1 MKKNILLLSGVI
13 VVLSILH
20 VSDTKLRLWDSP
32 EISSQYIGSEI
43 DIQIETDRDFFI
55 FDLFINFFSNIDFNS
70 QTVEASLEEKEVDIK
85 NSFSDISTLLAEK
98 EDDKEEVVEDVVVEE
113 VVEEVKGIQVVSTPD
128 PSINKKSV
136 KEEVVQKEE
145 PKKEIDLNKV
155 FLAVKEMPKF
165 DGGDEA
171 LQKYIQNNTNYPDVA
186 RKMGLQGY
194 VYISYVVNQVGDVV
208 DVNLKKGVHPVL
220 DDEALRVVASI
231 PKYKSPGKKDGIPVK
246 VQLTLPV
253 NFVYQSGNPVFD
265 AWWDALSL
273 EEKQVFGEE
282 ETTSEESSLTTEE
295 AVVSEE
301 NTTSES
307 LLDNTQESFVAES
320 TENQSTSSSN
330 IEEQIS
336 MIKKFPAKGA
346 TIALMIR
353 YLKSGELTFD
363 DLCSIRDSRE
373 GKSIKRKHLKK
384 MIKKKKK
391 ESK

>member
-70 QTVEASLEEKEVDIK
+70 QTVEESLEEKEVDIK

-98 EDDKEEVVEDVVVEE
+98 KDDKEEVVEDVVVEE
-113 VVEEVKGIQVVSTPD
+113 VIEEIKEIQVVSTPA
-128 PSINKKSV
+128 PSINTKLV
-136 KEEVVQKEE
+136 TEEVGPKEE

-155 FLAVKEMPKF
+155 FMAVKEMPKF

-373 GKSIKRKHLKK
+373 GKSIKSKHLKK

>member
-363 DLCSIRDSRE
+363 DLCSIRDSRK

>member
-1 MKKNILLLSGVI
+1 
-13 VVLSILH
+13 
-20 VSDTKLRLWDSP
+20 
-32 EISSQYIGSEI
+32 
-43 DIQIETDRDFFI
+43 
-55 FDLFINFFSNIDFNS
+55 
-70 QTVEASLEEKEVDIK
+70 
-85 NSFSDISTLLAEK
+85 
-98 EDDKEEVVEDVVVEE
+98 EE

-391 ESK
+391 ES